1 MASIQQ
7 RRKYIQPFNNKEI
20 SEAPK
25 PIASYLVGKLL
36 QKELKIHHGH
46 FAAESMKQSYADIL
60 NKDRKTESSS
70 PKQRLIDDILARR
83 SIQQFDKEIQDSNN
97 ERILKEEEDRIKRE
111 LWALNLQKNHH
122 EFIVPPHPGNDH
134 DLQTR
139 IQQRMESLPA
149 MEARVKKIREELER
163 EKLAETT
170 VPTQTSHI
178 KTVHRLF
185 NEVVDEIMD
194 DNFSLS
200 QRADHFT
207 EQHSWKQKQQVDRVM
222 EEVLTDRVISLIM
235 EQIVLESTLQFSKEI
250 AHALYNVNKMCQ
262 ALSFD
267 VILNSAQE
275 AGKAKKDPGKD
286 QSGKPAEDLVHILL
300 QQQRDRQRHRKET
313 WSHTQKEKFTKE
325 AKL

>member
-7 RRKYIQPFNNKEI
+7 RRKYQPFNNKEI

-25 PIASYLVGKLL
+25 PIESYLVGKLL
-36 QKELKIHHGH
+36 QKEVKIHHGH
-46 FAAESMKQSYADIL
+46 FAAESMKQSYADVL
-60 NKDRKTESSS
+60 NKDRKTEAAASS

-83 SIQQFDKEIQDSNN
+83 SIQQFDKEIQDSDN
-97 ERILKEEEDRIKRE
+97 ERILKEEEDHIKRE
-111 LWALNLQKNHH
+111 LWALHLQKNRH
-122 EFIVPPHPGNDH
+122 EFIVAPHPGNDH
-134 DLQTR
+134 ELQAR

-149 MEARVKKIREELER
+149 MEARVKKMREELER

-194 DNFSLS
+194 DNLSLS
-200 QRADHFT
+200 KRTDHFT
-207 EQHSWKQKQQVDRVM
+207 EQHSWKQKQQVERVM

-235 EQIVLESTLQFSKEI
+235 EQIVLESTLEFSKEI

-275 AGKAKKDPGKD
+275 AGKKDLGKD
-286 QSGKPAEDLVHILL
+286 QPGNPSENLVHILL